1 MDAIHDRHAGDLDG
15 RLEPLDKATPAT
27 VVISIPPEV
36 ASLPACQHTAW
47 MLLNLLA
54 RSARIVQR
62 VGVTCPDGVPL
73 AGRVVPLAARNLDL
87 ATALQVGANAIG
99 GVPARVSA
107 QAPERDGM
115 IHLIVGPGPAFP
127 NGIRVHGEQWWGG
140 FSTTAIDADGTS
152 DLPFGPYVAA
162 CLACSEVFKAIR
174 LVHYEPLRS
183 AFYSVWSFTAS
194 STPLSEDDWVGPPT
208 LSGVDIDATLAGV
221 GAVGST
227 WVHVLWATVGI
238 RGTALIADADTAGVD
253 STNLNRCPIFGREA
267 IGQQKASEAARICE
281 DAAIAWQPHDGAVNG
296 ASARPQLLVSAVDT
310 NASREAI
317 QALYPARLLSGST
330 NDLRAEILRC
340 DPTAGTACIHCY
352 NPVEVS
358 EPSDRERRRQYLAMN
373 DSERRQLAVDLGVS
387 FDEVMSWA
395 VEGTCGYAGDQVA
408 AHLLPSDD
416 GPEAFAVGFVSVMS
430 GVMLAALTLQQ
441 FLRDGPILGAR
452 CRAVFQFF
460 DPLAVTNAPGYRAR
474 ETTCTMCAP
483 DAPGTSIWRTRYSSF

>member
-54 RSARIVQR
+54 RSARIVHR
-62 VGVTCPDGVPL
+62 VEVSCPDGVPL

-87 ATALQVGANAIG
+87 ATALQVGANAISA
-99 GVPARVSA
+99 VPVRVSA
-107 QAPERDGM
+107 QAPEGEGI
-115 IHLIVGPGPAFP
+115 IHLIVGPGPAVS
-127 NGIRVHGEQWWGG
+127 NGVRVHGEKWWGG
-140 FSTTAIDADGTS
+140 FSTTAIEGGGTS
-152 DLPFGPYVAA
+152 DLPLGPCVAA

-174 LVHYEPLRS
+174 LAHYQPLRS

-194 STPLSEDDWVGPPT
+194 STPLLEDDWVGPPA
-208 LSGVDIDATLAGV
+208 LSGVEIAATLAGV

-227 WVHVLWATVGI
+227 WVHVFWATAGI

-253 STNLNRCPIFGREA
+253 STNLNRCPIFGRES

-281 DAAIAWQPHDGAVNG
+281 DAAITWQPHDGPVNG
-296 ASARPQLLVSAVDT
+296 ASARPPLLVSAVDT

-330 NDLRAEILRC
+330 DDLRAEILRC
-340 DPTAGTACIHCY
+340 DPTAGTACIHCF
-352 NPVEVS
+352 NPVEFS
-358 EPSDRERRRQYLAMN
+358 QPSDSERRRQFLAMN
-373 DSERRQLAVDLGVS
+373 DSDRKKLVLDLGVS
-387 FDEVMSWA
+387 FDETMSWA
-395 VEGTCGYAGDQVA
+395 IQGTCGYAGDQVA
-408 AHLLPSDD
+408 AHLLPTEN

-430 GVMLAALTLQQ
+430 GVMLASLTLQQ
-441 FLRDGPILGAR
+441 FVRKGPIVGPM

-460 DPLAVTNAPGYRAR
+460 DPLAVTNAPGLRAR
-474 ETTCTMCAP
+474 QSTCPMCAP
-483 DAPGTSIWRTRYSSF
+483 DIPATAVWRQRVADF